1 MQQVEDLGNVSEAL
15 HDHRAETFRS
25 NLSSPHKNMGLLHST
40 SGTLF
45 AASKKQEEQE
55 LKGLRLRLQ
64 MTIKE
69 YRDQLYDNII
79 ARRKQLRKA
88 EKEKYGLAGKSFCS
102 LL

>member
-1 MQQVEDLGNVSEAL
+1 MQQVEDLGNLSEAL

-25 NLSSPHKNMGLLHST
+25 ILSSPHENMGLLHST

-55 LKGLRLRLQ
+55 LKGLRLQ

-88 EKEKYGLAGKSFCS
+88 EKEKYGLAGISFCS